1 MTWYERIIAAH
12 TAVTD
17 SVSHSARLASDRYF
31 VWQEDGSND
40 LAGDN
45 GHGET
50 AVTGTT
56 DLYTKQEFD
65 PWADALGES
74 LSSYGISWT
83 LDNVQY
89 EEDTGFYHYEW
100 LWEVP

>member
-56 DLYTKQEFD
+56 DLYTKTEFD
-65 PWADALGES
+65 PWAEALGES

-100 LWEVP
+100 LWEVA